1 MKKSIIACCIFACMT
16 AEAEFNVQSKQ
27 ASGLQWQAQDCRKLT
42 GMEQRLCQKSGAVA
56 SDCQS
61 LGNAH
66 DRNQCLLGTT
76 DEQAPPKRSF
86 DGQPRPR

>member
-27 ASGLQWQAQDCRKLT
+27 ASSLQWQAQDCRKLT

-56 SDCQS
+56 SDCQA